1 MQLTDV
7 TSAPQ
12 PPSAVSRPAPGERRL
27 RLGRLRPRTLIPLL
41 ALVGFVLLWEGIAR
55 LAIYPAFILPGPGTV
70 LQRLGQVLADGSLW
84 PHIVT
89 TVGQMVAGLA
99 LGVPLGVLAGVLL
112 AKNHTLELALSP
124 LILAAQSTPVVAYAP
139 LLIIWFGSG
148 STSKVIITA
157 LIVFFPMLV
166 NTMTGIHNVSPSGH
180 ELMRLFNATPWQTFW
195 KLEFPASL
203 PVLFAGLRV
212 SVTLAVIGSV
222 IGEFISAS
230 SGLGYLIKVA
240 RDRYD
245 TPLVLVAV
253 VALAVLA
260 RLAYWL
266 VTVVE
271 RRIIR
276 WRRI

>member
-1 MQLTDV
+1 MQRANVSSSTPPPV
-7 TSAPQ
+7 SADQ
-12 PPSAVSRPAPGERRL
+12 RLPGGRRFWAARL
-27 RLGRLRPRTLIPLL
+27 RARAFVPLL
-41 ALVGFVLLWEGIAR
+41 ALLGALLIWEGIAR
-55 LAIYPAFILPGPGTV
+55 LAIYPVFILPGPGLV
-70 LQRLGQVLADGSLW
+70 IERLGQVLADGSLW
-84 PHIVT
+84 PHVMT
-89 TVGQMVAGLA
+89 TVGQMMAGLA
-99 LGVPLGVLAGVLL
+99 IGVPTGVMAGVLL
-112 AKNHTLELALSP
+112 GKNRTLEAALSP
-124 LILAAQSTPVVAYAP
+124 IILAAQSTPVVAYAP

-148 STSKVIITA
+148 STSKVVITA

-166 NTMTGIHNVSPSGH
+166 NTMAGIHNVPPSRH

-222 IGEFISAS
+222 VGEFISAS

-266 VTVVE
+266 VTLIE
-271 RRIIR
+271 RRVVR
-276 WRRI
+276 WRRA

>member
-1 MQLTDV
+1 MHVSDLTNGPPP
-7 TSAPQ
+7 AAAAAQ
-12 PPSAVSRPAPGERRL
+12 PTRTGGRRVRLPRL
-27 RLGRLRPRTLIPLL
+27 RALAPLL
-41 ALVGFVLLWEGIAR
+41 ALLGFLLLWEGIAR
-55 LAIYPAFILPGPGTV
+55 LEVYPAFILPGPGV
-70 LQRLGQVLADGSLW
+70 VAQRFGQVLADGSLW
-84 PHIVT
+84 PHVLT
-89 TVGQMVAGLA
+89 TVGQMLIGLA
-99 LGVPLGVLAGVLL
+99 IGAPLGVLAGVLM
-112 AKNHTLELALSP
+112 AKNRTLDSALSP
-124 LILAAQSTPVVAYAP
+124 LVLAAQSTPVVAYAP

-148 STSKVIITA
+148 MTSKIVITA

-166 NTMTGIHNVSPSGH
+166 NTMAGIRAVPQSRHD
-180 ELMRLFNATPWQTFW
+180 LMRLFNATAWQTFW

-230 SGLGYLIKVA
+230 AGLGYLIKVA

-253 VALAVLA
+253 LALALLA

-266 VTVVE
+266 VTWIEHRV
-271 RRIIR
+271 IR
-276 WRRI
+276 WRRA